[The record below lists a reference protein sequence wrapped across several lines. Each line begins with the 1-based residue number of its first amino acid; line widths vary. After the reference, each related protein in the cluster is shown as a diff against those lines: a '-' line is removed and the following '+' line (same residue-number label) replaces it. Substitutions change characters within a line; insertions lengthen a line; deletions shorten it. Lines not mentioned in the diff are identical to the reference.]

1 MVLEGYMGECVD
13 MGLRHY
19 LGRTVLLLALAVGIM
34 GGEERAR
41 TVERGGVSAIEHQGL
56 VRARA

>member
-19 LGRTVLLLALAVGIM
+19 LGRTVLLLALALAVGIM
-34 GGEERAR
+34 GGEER
-41 TVERGGVSAIEHQGL
+41 ERGGVSAIEHQGL